1 IIWSMYQTGA
11 HPGKPS
17 KSATVIGEAMKYHP
31 HGDSAIYD
39 TMAYMAHVSS
49 EGKPFKRPIPL
60 IEGQGGWGD
69 LIDDASAPR
78 YTECSLTPAAMATLG
93 YAPNVVGGAAEIK
106 ENGVNL

>member
-1 IIWSMYQTGA
+1 MATAVIEKVDFADEMHEAFRQFGTYANITRGVPSVVDGLKPVQRRIIWSMYQTGA

-49 EGKPFKRPIPL
+49 EGRPFKRP
-60 IEGQGGWGD
+60 
-69 LIDDASAPR
+69 
-78 YTECSLTPAAMATLG
+78 
-93 YAPNVVGGAAEIK
+93 
-106 ENGVNL
+106 